1 MWWRRGWGGIVRRDW
16 RCVCFERVRVR
27 VRVRVWLA
35 RASVPKVLGSSRQN
49 IFELVKFTVMV
60 FFAAIRGIYVQ
71 CIKTVKRAFRRRRG
85 KKPRGKEKGEERES
99 VSVATP

>member
-1 MWWRRGWGGIVRRDW
+1 M
-16 RCVCFERVRVR
+16 
-27 VRVRVWLA
+27 LA